1 MTDICK
7 VCLKTVK
14 RYVKAIPCDRCDNW
28 IHIKCNKLDK
38 LDYKMLQ
45 SSVDPWICICYTYLY
60 LLPFCKRYRKAGEII
75 TAPTNL
81 FHHNELFQ
89 LIKNLNNLTDESS
102 YDDTNSLNASNK

>member
-45 SSVDPWICICYTYLY
+45 KFSGPMNLY
-60 LLPFCKRYRKAGEII
+60 LLHLSVLVTFLQKI
-75 TAPTNL
+75 
-81 FHHNELFQ
+81 
-89 LIKNLNNLTDESS
+89 
-102 YDDTNSLNASNK
+102 